1 MACGER
7 VPVWNGKNLR
17 QGLDSL
23 GAWCDLRTRN
33 VDSGDE
39 FVKGYLS
46 PGSGMGFVSGREGEE
61 GRAEACIATRM
72 PCSGQEGVGGAS
84 KMR

>member
-33 VDSGDE
+33 VDSGGE

-46 PGSGMGFVSGREGEE
+46 PGSGMGLAQEEREKREGRKPAMQQECRARGRKEWEE
-61 GRAEACIATRM
+61 LAR
-72 PCSGQEGVGGAS
+72 
-84 KMR
+84 